1 MFFAISGYL
10 IAQSA
15 MRDSNVWRFAS
26 KRALRILPA
35 LWCLVAVTVFA
46 GMLLTNLSPAE
57 YWRHPQTTAYLSN
70 AYLMINFVLPG
81 VFPANP
87 IPHIVNG
94 SLWSLPAE
102 VAMYIFAIV
111 SLRFG
116 WRGLAASTAIFAVF
130 AFLPGDYRR
139 FAVGPIYLDHMPSV
153 GLFFI
158 FSMWFAVL
166 QKYIPLNWF
175 QAILSFVLAV
185 LSHQLLGQP
194 VLTYFLL
201 AYAVIGA
208 GVSPSPIGRHLPDL
222 SYGIFLYSYPIQ
234 QVLIQSGI
242 KDPYTLMVCATPIVA
257 IFAALSWYLIE
268 NPILK
273 IKSYI
278 TAAANRGD
286 EQPSE
291 INSPHNLKG
300 WPPSRASA
308 R

>member
-1 MFFAISGYL
+1 
-10 IAQSA
+10 
-15 MRDSNVWRFAS
+15 
-26 KRALRILPA
+26 
-35 LWCLVAVTVFA
+35 
-46 GMLLTNLSPAE
+46 
-57 YWRHPQTTAYLSN
+57 
-70 AYLMINFVLPG
+70 
-81 VFPANP
+81 
-87 IPHIVNG
+87 
-94 SLWSLPAE
+94 
-102 VAMYIFAIV
+102 MYIFAIV